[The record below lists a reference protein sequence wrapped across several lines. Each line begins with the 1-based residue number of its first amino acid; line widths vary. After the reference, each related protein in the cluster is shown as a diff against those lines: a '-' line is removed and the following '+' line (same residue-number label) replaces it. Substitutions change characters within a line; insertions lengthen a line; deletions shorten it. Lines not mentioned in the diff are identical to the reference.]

1 MDKKTLAK
9 SMEEYAG
16 SPFMNQSQLAK
27 YLRLSRHRMPELL
40 TGVDYLETK
49 RERRY
54 FVPDIAQK
62 LVDMKMLG

>member
-1 MDKKTLAK
+1 
-9 SMEEYAG
+9 
-16 SPFMNQSQLAK
+16 
-27 YLRLSRHRMPELL
+27 MPELL

-62 LVDMKMLG
+62 LVDMKIVG